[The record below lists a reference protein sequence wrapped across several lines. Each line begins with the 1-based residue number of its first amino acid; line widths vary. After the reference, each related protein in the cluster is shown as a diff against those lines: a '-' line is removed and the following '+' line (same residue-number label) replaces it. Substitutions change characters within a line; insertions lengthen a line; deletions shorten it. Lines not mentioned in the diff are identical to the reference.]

1 MIQVERE
8 EILNI
13 VQELIYILEKKK
25 ITPRAAEAVGY
36 IFQKSIKENNEREK
50 ERCME
55 EGVFSWNS
63 PETQKSSIH

>member
-1 MIQVERE
+1 MERE

-13 VQELIYILEKKK
+13 VQELICIREKKK
-25 ITPRAAEAVGY
+25 ITPRAAETVGY

-55 EGVFSWNS
+55 EGVFLWNS

>member
-1 MIQVERE
+1 MERE